1 MAVSGM
7 GIPGPL
13 YFEMV
18 VRYFMESLSEDSI
31 PALCEPK
38 LLSES
43 SEFKIPGIDNTDLI
57 LSAESESH
65 FSNGSS
71 FLPVKI
77 VIAIGVSF
85 VDFAT
90 TIVPILRIN
99 PMVWITS
106 LL

>member
-1 MAVSGM
+1 
-7 GIPGPL
+7 
-13 YFEMV
+13 
-18 VRYFMESLSEDSI
+18 
-31 PALCEPK
+31 
-38 LLSES
+38 
-43 SEFKIPGIDNTDLI
+43 
-57 LSAESESH
+57 
-65 FSNGSS
+65 
-71 FLPVKI
+71 LPVKI